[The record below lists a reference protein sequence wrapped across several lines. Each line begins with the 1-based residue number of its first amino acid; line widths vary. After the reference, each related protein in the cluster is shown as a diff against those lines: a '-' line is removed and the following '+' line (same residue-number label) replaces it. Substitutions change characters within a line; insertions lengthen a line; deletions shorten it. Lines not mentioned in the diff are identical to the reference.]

1 MRLSVRTVRPASIRS
16 LTGVSDK
23 QLGELISRLWA
34 SRPDRRR
41 GRRWALSF
49 PDRVLLC
56 VFGYRTNLTF
66 EQLAA
71 LFDISDT
78 TAHRVV
84 ADLTPHLAALLGPPP
99 TDRRELWI
107 VDGTLIPVRDR
118 SRTGKS
124 KNYRRSVNVQVV
136 SRYRDRRICAVGN
149 AWPGNR
155 NDSVVYRDTVMDV
168 CVGHGRVIGD
178 GGYRYRFHANQWTA
192 QTDFDQLEAT
202 VRAAA
207 WARGRAFLPE

>member
-23 QLGELISRLWA
+23 QLGELISVLWA
-34 SRPDRRR
+34 RRPDRRR
-41 GRRWALSF
+41 GRRWVLSF

-56 VFGYRTNLTF
+56 VFAYWTNLAF

-118 SRTGKS
+118 SKTGKS

-155 NDSVVYRDTVMDV
+155 NDSVVYRNTVQEV
-168 CVGHGRVIGD
+168 CVGHGRGD
-178 GGYRYRFHANQWTA
+178 R
-192 QTDFDQLEAT
+192 
-202 VRAAA
+202 
-207 WARGRAFLPE
+207 